1 MINFQCQKCGQKIT
15 TDQAHAGKK
24 GKCPKCKNTVVV
36 PTAAN
41 TNLDANR
48 EDFDL
53 TGYDFDTFSKDKDS
67 GQTPGQL
74 ELTQLRRKEAA
85 GAETAAGRKLP
96 RILEIFLYPA
106 STAGMTTLGVLLGIR
121 VAVDLTVMF
130 LNLLSRYIA
139 PLFLLALLGFYAGIL
154 IKLVLRL
161 FLLWYCCECIRDSA
175 FGGLRAPE
183 TIANPPG
190 LGELFRVGFIWLVFW
205 GPLVIYSLCKYP
217 GFRLFLIT
225 FTLPQDY
232 SANDIFVYII
242 QNDRTLLLLLFWAT
256 YFFPM
261 GLLAVSL
268 FDSFSGLNPILI
280 IGSIF
285 STFFRYCGIVLVFH
299 IPIVFI
305 IASLMAF
312 PRLVFGLPGLAYRFV
327 CAYLLLLTGHL
338 LGRFYYRNEKRL
350 YWEV

>member
-1 MINFQCQKCGQKIT
+1 MINFHCQKCGQKIT

-24 GKCPKCKNTVVV
+24 GKCPKCKNIVVV
-36 PTAAN
+36 PTTAN
-41 TNLDANR
+41 TNSDANR
-48 EDFDL
+48 DDFDL

-74 ELTQLRRKEAA
+74 ELTQLHRQEASRV
-85 GAETAAGRKLP
+85 ETAPGRKLP

-106 STAGMTTLGVLLGIR
+106 SAAGMITLGVLLGIR
-121 VAVDLTVMF
+121 LAVDLTVMF
-130 LNLLSRYIA
+130 LGFLSMYCA
-139 PLFLLALLGFYAGIL
+139 PLFLLALLAFYAGIL
-154 IKLVLRL
+154 VKAILLL
-161 FLLWYCCECIRDSA
+161 FFFWYLCECVRDSA

-205 GPLVIYSLCKYP
+205 GPLVIYSLYKYP
-217 GFRLFLIT
+217 PSRMFIAI
-225 FTLPQDY
+225 FTLPEGFPSRDV
-232 SANDIFVYII
+232 FVYII
-242 QNDRTLLLLLFWAT
+242 QNDRTLLLLLFWAI

-261 GLLAVSL
+261 SLLAVSI

-285 STFFRYCGIVLVFH
+285 STFSRYFGIVLVFH

-305 IASLMAF
+305 VASLMAY
-312 PRLVFGLPGLAYRFV
+312 PRVAIGLPGLAYRFV
-327 CAYLLLLTGHL
+327 CAYLLLVTGHF
-338 LGRFYYRNEKRL
+338 LGRFYYRNEERL